1 MASLKANVFLNFV
14 NTITGIVFPVITF
27 PYAARVLLP
36 EGIGAVNFYQSIVN
50 YIILLTSLGIP
61 MYAVREVAKFRDD
74 IEKRNRVTVEITLLS
89 LFLSLGGYILVWLL
103 GEYVPQIQ
111 QQESLFY
118 VLSSGILFTA
128 IGVNWFYQAVEDFKF
143 ITIRALVFRLLAA
156 VALFLFVKTK
166 DDLLIYAF
174 VIIGST
180 VGNNFINFIHLR
192 TYIPVCRISWRQLQ
206 IWRHLKPA
214 LHIFVFNLITSIY
227 LNLNTVMLGFM
238 KGDTAVGFYTA
249 GNKISH
255 IVLSVVASLGVV
267 MLPRCSNLVEN
278 GRMEEFASVTGKSYR
293 FVLALSVPSMC
304 GLMLL
309 ASPVIS
315 VFCGSE
321 FSDASPVLC
330 WTAPII
336 VFIGL
341 SNVFGIQV
349 LYPCGKENLVI
360 WSTVGGAVF
369 NFLLNLW
376 LIPVWSY
383 TGAAISTFIAELV
396 VLVIQIVWGYR
407 YIPFSIFEKSCANYL
422 IASLCMVA
430 AVYPV
435 TLYISNVWLLF
446 AASIILGS
454 VVYAGVLYG
463 MKDRLLIEIIQ
474 YAIRRIKH

>member
-192 TYIPVCRISWRQLQ
+192 TYIPVCRISWQQLQ

-267 MLPRCSNLVEN
+267 MLPRCSNLVEK
-278 GRMEEFASVTGKSYR
+278 GRMEEFASVTSKSYR
-293 FVLALSVPSMC
+293 FVLALSIPSML
-304 GLMLL
+304 GLILL
-309 ASPVIS
+309 AVPVIT
-315 VFCGSE
+315 VFCGVE
-321 FSDASPVLC
+321 FSTAAPVLC

-341 SNVFGIQV
+341 SNVFGIQI

-422 IASLCMVA
+422 IASLCMVV
-430 AVYPV
+430 AVYPAI
-435 TLYISNVWLLF
+435 LYISNLWLLF
-446 AASIILGS
+446 AASILLGS
-454 VVYAGVLYG
+454 MVYAGVLYG
-463 MKDRLLIEIIQ
+463 MKDSLLIEITQ
-474 YAIRRIKH
+474 YALRRIKR

>member
-192 TYIPVCRISWRQLQ
+192 TYIPVCRISWQQLQ
-206 IWRHLKPA
+206 I
-214 LHIFVFNLITSIY
+214 
-227 LNLNTVMLGFM
+227 
-238 KGDTAVGFYTA
+238 
-249 GNKISH
+249 
-255 IVLSVVASLGVV
+255 
-267 MLPRCSNLVEN
+267 
-278 GRMEEFASVTGKSYR
+278 
-293 FVLALSVPSMC
+293 
-304 GLMLL
+304 
-309 ASPVIS
+309 
-315 VFCGSE
+315 
-321 FSDASPVLC
+321 
-330 WTAPII
+330 
-336 VFIGL
+336 
-341 SNVFGIQV
+341 
-349 LYPCGKENLVI
+349 
-360 WSTVGGAVF
+360 
-369 NFLLNLW
+369 
-376 LIPVWSY
+376 
-383 TGAAISTFIAELV
+383 
-396 VLVIQIVWGYR
+396 
-407 YIPFSIFEKSCANYL
+407 
-422 IASLCMVA
+422 
-430 AVYPV
+430 
-435 TLYISNVWLLF
+435 
-446 AASIILGS
+446 
-454 VVYAGVLYG
+454 
-463 MKDRLLIEIIQ
+463 
-474 YAIRRIKH
+474 

>member
-36 EGIGAVNFYQSIVN
+36 EGIGAVNFYQSIIN

-61 MYAVREVAKFRDD
+61 MYAVREVAKYRDN
-74 IEKRNRVTVEITLLS
+74 IEKRNRVATEITLLS
-89 LFLSLGGYILVWLL
+89 IFLSLGGYILVGLL

-111 QQESLFY
+111 QQADLFY

-166 DDLLIYAF
+166 NDLLIYAF

-192 TYIPVCRISWRQLQ
+192 TYIPVCRIPWKQLQ

-278 GRMEEFASVTGKSYR
+278 GRMEEFASVTNKSYR
-293 FVLALSVPSMC
+293 FVLALSIPSMF
-304 GLMLL
+304 GLIML
-309 ASPVIS
+309 AVPVIS
-315 VFCGSE
+315 VFCGTE
-321 FSDASPVLC
+321 FSSAAPVLC

-341 SNVFGIQV
+341 SNVFGIQI
-349 LYPCGKENLVI
+349 LYPRGKENLVI
-360 WSTVGGAVF
+360 WSTVGGAIF

-376 LIPVWSY
+376 LIPAWSY

-396 VLVIQIVWGYR
+396 VLIIQIVWGYQ
-407 YIPFSIFEKSCANYL
+407 YIPFHIFEKSGAKYL

-430 AVYPV
+430 IVYPI
-435 TLYISNVWLLF
+435 TLHISNVWLLF
-446 AASIILGS
+446 VASILLAV
-454 VVYAGVLYG
+454 VVYAGVLYVL
-463 MKDRLLIEIIQ
+463 KDKLLIEITQ
-474 YAIRRIKH
+474 YAVRHIKR